1 MKKTEPIK
9 MKLGSLP
16 PPSSGEEEETLFP
29 NRGKKGRGE
38 GTNNQKSSPWR
49 RMFFYLAIAIGIFI
63 LGFLAK
69 PENLRWGIDTAKNL
83 FSGTIKSLE
92 PAKEKLDTQMDHVMD
107 KVIAREEIPAPPSAA
122 PEGQK
127 SAAPP
132 ERKIKYWQAPMNPS
146 YTSDKP
152 GKSPM
157 GMELVPVYEEPEG
170 DGAGIRISPT
180 VTQNIGVKTETL
192 KARPLTRDIRAVG
205 ILAYDERQV
214 THIHTKYEGWIE
226 KLYVDFTG
234 QEVNKDDLL
243 VEIYSPELV
252 STQEE
257 FLLAMKYNETLKESP
272 FSEIGQGA
280 DRLLQSTRRRLELF
294 DVPEHQI
301 EQLIQ
306 SKKITKTLHIHS
318 PFRGFVIKK
327 NVLKG
332 MFVKPGMGLYVIAN
346 LNTIWVLADVYEY
359 EIPWV
364 KVGQEAEMSLT
375 YQPNKT
381 FKGKVTYIDPF
392 MDPKTRTLKVRMEF
406 NNPNWELKPDMYANV
421 RLKST
426 ISRSALAV
434 PREAVIHSGEKE
446 IVLVQTPK
454 GNFESR
460 TVKLGPEAEGYYQV
474 LSGLKTGEKVVTSS
488 SFLIDSESRLKESLR
503 KMEK

>member
-1 MKKTEPIK
+1 MKKSDPIK
-9 MKLGSLP
+9 IKLGSMP
-16 PPSSGEEEETLFP
+16 KPSPGEEEETLFP
-29 NRGKKGRGE
+29 NKKSGDPKG
-38 GTNNQKSSPWR
+38 GNNTSKRSPWGKR
-49 RMFFYLAIAIGIFI
+49 IFYLALALGIFS

-69 PENLRWGIDTAKNL
+69 PENLRWVRETAKNL
-83 FSGTIKSLE
+83 LTGTIKSLE
-92 PAKEKLDTQMDHVMD
+92 PAKEKVDAEMSQVMD
-107 KVIAREEIPAPPSAA
+107 KVISKEEAPPLAEA
-122 PEGQK
+122 PLGQK
-127 SAAPP
+127 PASTS
-132 ERKIKYWQAPMNPS
+132 ERKIKYWQSPMNPS

-157 GMELVPVYEEPEG
+157 GMDLVPVYEEPENNG
-170 DGAGIRISPT
+170 DGIRINPT
-180 VTQNIGVKTETL
+180 VTQNIGVKTETI
-192 KARPLTRDIRAVG
+192 KVRPLTRDIRAVG

-214 THIHTKYEGWIE
+214 AHIHTKYEGWIE
-226 KLYVDFTG
+226 KLNVDFTG

-272 FSEIGQGA
+272 FSEIGKGA
-280 DRLLQSTRRRLELF
+280 ERLLQSTRRRLELF

-306 SKKITKTLHIHS
+306 NKKITKTLHIHS

-346 LNTIWVLADVYEY
+346 LNNIWVLADVYEY

-381 FKGKVTYIDPF
+381 FKGRVTYIDPF

-406 NNPNWELKPDMYANV
+406 DNPDWELKPDMYANV
-421 RLKST
+421 RLKSI

-460 TVKLGPEAEGYYQV
+460 TVKLGPEAKGYYQV
-474 LSGLKTGEKVVTSS
+474 LSGLKAGEKVVTSS
-488 SFLIDSESRLKESLR
+488 SFLIDSESRLTESLR